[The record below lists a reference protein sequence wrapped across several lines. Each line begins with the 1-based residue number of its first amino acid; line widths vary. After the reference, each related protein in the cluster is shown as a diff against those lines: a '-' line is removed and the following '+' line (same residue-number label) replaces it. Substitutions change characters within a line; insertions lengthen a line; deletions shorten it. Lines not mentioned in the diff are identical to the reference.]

1 MERALNNHIDR
12 RIFLT
17 GIAGTG
23 VLAASPVLAARNKNV
38 RAISNGRSGD
48 FANEGYDA
56 TAYFD
61 GNEARVGAPE
71 TEFRWKGG
79 VWRFE
84 TEEARAKFEGNPEAF
99 APQFG
104 GYCTNAMSLRKI
116 VPADPEVWRM
126 KGGKLYL
133 FAAKAGG
140 AKFDKNPEAMIAK
153 AKAHWKTLSFM
164 E

>member
-1 MERALNNHIDR
+1 MERALNNRIDR

-17 GIAGTG
+17 GIAGAG
-23 VLAASPVLAARNKNV
+23 VLAASPVLAARNKKV

-61 GNEARVGAPE
+61 RNEARVGAPE
-71 TEFRWKGG
+71 PEFRWKGG

-84 TEEARAKFEGNPEAF
+84 TEKARAKFEGSPEAF

-116 VPADPEVWRM
+116 VPANPQVWRM
-126 KGGKLYL
+126 KDGKLYL

-140 AKFDKNPEAMIAK
+140 AKFDKDPEAMIAK
-153 AKAHWKTLSFM
+153 TIAHWITLSFM